1 MWGMSTSPGRCK
13 DVWEPVL
20 DLVLLNFSGSFSC
33 FSCFS
38 STWWQFPTVPN
49 SSLRFQCTV
58 LQIRPG
64 RIWNGLEH
72 EQYIT
77 YITISKNDDRLASKI
92 ISLESIWNPYGI
104 QWTHSQDLCLRPGWF
119 HLTAIRATLF
129 SSSPLS
135 TDPWGTLKCLR
146 TCWVPEGKNMKK
158 HQLILKKRENVT
170 TWPPPKNWQNDKL
183 AQFTPTH
190 FGINSGSTDSPEC
203 SPTSSW
209 YAARS
214 SLCSTSSRFGQHDTW
229 HCSM

>member
-1 MWGMSTSPGRCK
+1 MMT
-13 DVWEPVL
+13 
-20 DLVLLNFSGSFSC
+20 
-33 FSCFS
+33 
-38 STWWQFPTVPN
+38 
-49 SSLRFQCTV
+49 
-58 LQIRPG
+58 
-64 RIWNGLEH
+64 GLH
-72 EQYIT
+72 Q
-77 YITISKNDDRLASKI
+77 RLYH
-92 ISLESIWNPYGI
+92 WNPYGI
-104 QWTHSQDLCLRPGWF
+104 HMESNEPTARISVKGQGGFTSRQSEPPDFHHLLCPQILEAVWNALGRV
-119 HLTAIRATLF
+119 L
-129 SSSPLS
+129 
-135 TDPWGTLKCLR
+135 
-146 TCWVPEGKNMKK
+146 PEGNNMKK